1 MYYAKSKPVESIK
14 EHTDRLLENLELLKN
29 SYGKEIL
36 KGKNI
41 DEERFWWLLKI
52 ICTYHDIGKVY
63 TPFQNKIR
71 EKLGQEKIQT
81 RFNYEMAKHEELS
94 PIFIPVQKLG
104 LTKEE
109 QKLVY
114 QVIFYHHEREK
125 TVVNNI
131 VVSQIIKDD
140 ILPQIDKIEKE
151 MQIEIEKN
159 PNVFYLRQ
167 IGRGKVDRIHE
178 GDELY
183 IEYCLLKGFLHR
195 LDHSSSAQIKVEDSV
210 KESVNELVEKE
221 FSILR
226 EIQEFSKTYAED
238 NLLIIGSTGIG
249 NKEAALLWSER
260 SKMFFTLPIRV
271 SINAI
276 FDRIY
281 TQIGYSHVGLLHSSA
296 LDYLEEKE
304 EFKSSME
311 CYEQSKNLA
320 EKITTCTIDQ
330 IFPFVFKY
338 KGYEKMYATL
348 SYSKIVIDEIQAY
361 SPEIVAIILKGLEM
375 IHKIGGHFMVMTATL
390 PKIYTD
396 KLEEMGINFRFNKFI
411 SDVLRH
417 KISIQKKSMKEDLDN
432 IGEKANKHKVL
443 VIVNTINKAI
453 ELFSLLKEKKYE
465 NVQLL
470 HSRFIKRDR
479 NRKEK
484 EILEFSKNQ
493 EENGI
498 WITTQLV
505 EASLD
510 IDFDYLFTEMSTL
523 DSLFQRFGRCYRKRS
538 YKGEKANVFIYSK
551 DISGIG
557 YVYDKEIYS
566 KSMELIEAYN
576 GRFIE
581 EKEKVTLVEKLY
593 CRQNLD
599 GTKFLET
606 FEDSMD
612 ILNNIIDYD
621 TSKTQAQKLL
631 RNIENITVIPKK
643 IYDENLSLFKQ
654 YEQETDYKVKSKIK
668 RELNKLTTNISKKQ
682 QKILKEYLIT
692 NPYLEDTFIID
703 LKYESERGL
712 ILRKDEEYDLEER
725 FN

>member
-1 MYYAKSKPVESIK
+1 MYYAKSKPIESIK
-14 EHTDRLLENLELLKN
+14 EHTDRLLENLEVLKN

-36 KGKNI
+36 KGKNM

-71 EKLGQEKIQT
+71 EKLGLEKIQT

-94 PIFIPVQKLG
+94 PIFIPIQKLG

-109 QKLVY
+109 QRLVY

-125 TVVNNI
+125 PVVNNV
-131 VVSQIIKDD
+131 VVSQIIKED

-151 MQIEIEKN
+151 LQIEIEKK

-167 IGRGKVDRIHE
+167 IGRGKADRIHE

-195 LDHSSSAQIKVEDSV
+195 LDHSSSAQLKVEDCA
-210 KESVNELVEKE
+210 KENINELIERE
-221 FSILR
+221 FPKLR
-226 EIQEFSKTYAED
+226 EIQEFSKTHTED
-238 NLLIIGSTGIG
+238 NLLMIGSTGIG
-249 NKEAALLWSER
+249 KTEAALLWSKR
-260 SKMFFTLPIRV
+260 SKTFFTLPIRV

-281 TQIGYSHVGLLHSSA
+281 TQLGYAHIGLLHSSA

-304 EFKSSME
+304 EFKNSME
-311 CYEQSKNLA
+311 CYEQSRNLA
-320 EKITTCTIDQ
+320 EKITACTIDQ
-330 IFPFVFKY
+330 IFSFVFKY

-375 IHKIGGHFMVMTATL
+375 IYKIGGHFMIMTATL
-390 PKIYTD
+390 PKIYTE
-396 KLEEMGINFRFNKFI
+396 KLEEMGINFRFNKFV
-411 SDVLRH
+411 SDMVRH
-417 KISIQKKSMKEDLDN
+417 KISIQEKSMKEDLDN

-453 ELFSLLKEKKYE
+453 ELFFLLKEKGYE
-465 NVQLL
+465 NVHLL

-479 NRKEK
+479 NRKER
-484 EILEFSKNQ
+484 EILEFSKDK
-493 EENGI
+493 EKNGI

-523 DSLFQRFGRCYRKRS
+523 DSLFQRFGRCFRKRS
-538 YKGEKANVFIYSK
+538 YKGDKANIFIYSK

-581 EKEKVTLVEKLY
+581 ENEKVTLVEELY
-593 CRQNLD
+593 SKQSLD

-606 FEDSMD
+606 FENSMH

-621 TSKTQAQKLL
+621 TNKTQAQKLL

-654 YEQETDYKVKSKIK
+654 YEKETEYKERSKIK
-668 RELNKLTTNISKKQ
+668 RELDKLTTNISKKQ
-682 QKILKEYLIT
+682 QKILSEYLIT
-692 NPYLEDTFIID
+692 NPYLEDIFIID
-703 LKYESERGL
+703 LKYESDTGL